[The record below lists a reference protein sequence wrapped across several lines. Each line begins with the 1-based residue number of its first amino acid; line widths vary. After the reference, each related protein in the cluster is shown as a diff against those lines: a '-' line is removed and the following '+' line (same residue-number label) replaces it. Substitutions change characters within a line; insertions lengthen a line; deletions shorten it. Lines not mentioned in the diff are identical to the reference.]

1 MKYNINILSK
11 TECTLFSTKDL
22 DEDYIIISIN
32 DTNCNTSIFQN
43 THIIDVHKTTFDD
56 LVKQI
61 DGYTLFDSKKATNI
75 KNFID
80 LYKDSVFNIIVHCTA
95 GISRSGAVGCAIARY
110 LNEDD
115 DYLLKTG
122 LYIPNK
128 LVYKIMCECLGLEYS
143 EELFNKKLNLRY
155 SNSKDKKT
163 KEEFDELFCDVIID

>member
-1 MKYNINILSK
+1 MNYNINILSK
-11 TECTLFSTKDL
+11 AECTLFSTKDL
-22 DEDYIIISIN
+22 DENYIIISIN
-32 DTNCNTSIFQN
+32 DTNCNTSIFKN
-43 THIIDVHKTTFDD
+43 SHIIDVHKTTFDD

-61 DGYTLFDSKKATNI
+61 DGYTLFDSEKATKI

-80 LYKDSVFNIIVHCTA
+80 SYKDSVFNIIVHCTA

-110 LNEDD
+110 LNGDD

-128 LVYKIMCECLGLEYS
+128 LVYKTMCECLDLNYS

-155 SNSKDKKT
+155 SSSDNKKT
-163 KEEFDELFCDVIID
+163 NKEFDELFCDVIID